1 MRIGVRERREFRK
14 LRTRKK
20 LFGTPDK
27 PRLTV
32 HCSLKHIYAQLV
44 DDVNGYT
51 LVGVSTLDEG
61 LHKNADEKNSSN
73 VQTASKVGSLVG
85 KKAVAAGVKTIVFDR
100 GPYKYH
106 GKVKALADAARSEGL
121 IF

>member
-1 MRIGVRERREFRK
+1 MRVGVRERREFRK

-20 LFGTPDK
+20 LFGAPDK
-27 PRLTV
+27 PRLAV

-44 DDVNGYT
+44 DDVNRCT
-51 LVGVSTLDEG
+51 LASVSTLEEE
-61 LHKNADEKNSSN
+61 LYKNPDGKNSSN
-73 VQTASKVGSLVG
+73 VKTASKVGSLIG
-85 KKAVAAGVKTIVFDR
+85 KKAMAAGIKTIVFDR

-106 GKVKALADAARSEGL
+106 GKVKALADAARAEGL